1 MCYFQFV
8 QKISCIE
15 NKPSFMCNSP
25 LISTSKITN
34 HRNRIVNKLDYVLT
48 RTRKTSVN
56 DTISSVEL
64 IYVSNVRVKTTN
76 NMNVI

>member
-1 MCYFQFV
+1 
-8 QKISCIE
+8 
-15 NKPSFMCNSP
+15 MCNSP

-34 HRNRIVNKLDYVLT
+34 PRNRIVNKLDYVLT

>member
-1 MCYFQFV
+1 
-8 QKISCIE
+8 
-15 NKPSFMCNSP
+15 MCNSP

-56 DTISSVEL
+56 DTISSDIENVCPIHRPGHPLNSIEL